1 MSQVVQANGGFVPEQ
16 LGEAC
21 IQTAGRI
28 MPYQSIF
35 KPGLFSEQT
44 FVVTGGGSG
53 IGRTVAH
60 ELASLGAHV
69 VLCGRT
75 PSKLNQVAAEISTAG
90 GSTSVLTCNIRDA
103 GQVAALFDFA
113 IERRGAV
120 HGLVNNAG
128 GQFLSQAEQISDKG
142 WHAVI
147 ETNLTG
153 TFTMCREAFNRYMGQ
168 HGGTIVNMLS
178 EMWRGFPGMAHSA
191 AARAGIENLTKTLA
205 VEWARAGVRVNA
217 VAPGLIDST
226 GLDHYGEAV
235 RPLIEQN
242 IKDIPMKRMGTE
254 SEVSAMIVFLLSPAA
269 AFISGESIRIDG
281 AGSLW
286 RKTWEIDDHDNA
298 PPPFDGYPRRQE
310 IDEGAQ

>member
-1 MSQVVQANGGFVPEQ
+1 
-16 LGEAC
+16 
-21 IQTAGRI
+21 
-28 MPYQSIF
+28 MPFQSIF
-35 KPGLFSEQT
+35 RPDLFSAQT
-44 FVVTGGGSG
+44 IVVSGAGSG
-53 IGRTVAH
+53 IGRVVAH

-75 PSKLNQVAAEISTAG
+75 ISKLERVASEITAEG
-90 GSTSVLTCNIRDA
+90 GSTSFRVCDIRDSA
-103 GQVAALFDFA
+103 QVSALVDYVL
-113 IERRGAV
+113 EQRGAV

-128 GQFLSQAEQISDKG
+128 GQYLSPAEHITDKG

-153 TFTMCREAFNRYMGQ
+153 TFAMCRETFNRYMSQ
-168 HGGTIVNMLS
+168 NGGAIVNMLS

-205 VEWARAGVRVNA
+205 VEWARAGVRINA
-217 VAPGLIDST
+217 VAPGLIDSS

-242 IKDIPMKRMGTE
+242 IRDIPMKRMGTE
-254 SEVSAMIVFLLSPAA
+254 SEVSAVIVFLLSPAA

-286 RKTWEIDDHDNA
+286 RKTWEIDDHGNA
-298 PPPFDGYPRRQE
+298 PTPYDGFSVEQAGK
-310 IDEGAQ
+310 DDSG